1 MIHRPQ
7 RFRRTRLLIV
17 GCGDVGLRVVRR
29 LANRCR
35 VLATT
40 SGGPERVARLREAG
54 LTPLRADLD
63 DMASLWRLGGLAD
76 MVLHL
81 APPPQQGDCDTR
93 TARLIR
99 ALARG
104 GCVRRLLYASTT
116 GVYGDAGGAWIDET
130 GPLRPASDRAM
141 RRADAEARVRW
152 FGRAFGVCANVLRIP
167 GIYAADRPGGDPVE
181 RVRQGAPVLLPQDDV
196 YTNHIHADDLAR
208 VCIAALTRG
217 APLRIYNAS
226 DDTELKMGDYFD
238 LVADAAGL
246 PRPPRISRAQAQAEL
261 SPLRLSFLSESRR
274 LRNTR
279 MKRELRVRLIYPT
292 VQHALFDLGQRNP
305 AVQCAGDMGNA

>member
-1 MIHRPQ
+1 MH
-7 RFRRTRLLIV
+7 LL
-17 GCGDVGLRVVRR
+17 
-29 LANRCR
+29 
-35 VLATT
+35 
-40 SGGPERVARLREAG
+40 
-54 LTPLRADLD
+54 
-63 DMASLWRLGGLAD
+63 
-76 MVLHL
+76 
-81 APPPQQGDCDTR
+81 
-93 TARLIR
+93 R

-104 GCVRRLLYASTT
+104 GCVRRLVYGSTT

-130 GPLRPASDRAM
+130 APLRPATDRAM

-152 FGRAFGVCANVLRIP
+152 FGRAFGVRVSVLRIP

-181 RVRQGAPVLLPQDDV
+181 RVRQGAPVLLPHDDV

-217 APLRIYNAS
+217 APQRAYNAS

-246 PRPPRISRAQAQAEL
+246 PRPPRISRAQAHAEL
-261 SPLRLSFLSESRR
+261 SPVRLSFMSESRR

-279 MKRELRVRLIYPT
+279 MKRELRMRLIHPT
-292 VQHALFDLGQRNP
+292 TRHALLDRPQ
-305 AVQCAGDMGNA
+305 AVTSLMLEPPPGGGPDFCRPGS